1 VLTDFAVL
9 PRFPDLLAV
18 AQIWFA
24 LFLAGTALTT
34 RSFLKDRGVLAG
46 RESSLLALFSVVLAL
61 LQLPVLFSAIPNLG
75 DLRILLYGL
84 LALAAGSAGLVLRRQ
99 PGKSRILFAAALL
112 PVLGVFEHP
121 AANAAQLALLGVG
134 IVWLWQQA
142 GILGSSRL
150 LLLAGL
156 AALPVV
162 VATAGYFMM
171 EAETDFRKD
180 LRREAHL
187 RLELVKGRLENLSNH
202 ALVLL
207 KIAGADPIVTAAAQR
222 PEAGDG
228 FSFRILNRRLG
239 ADATFLVGKQ
249 GKINVS
255 SDIGSLN
262 LDVSFR
268 PYFTK
273 AMAGEA
279 NSYFAKSLT
288 RKYVASY
295 FARPLLNEAAETIG
309 VLALRF
315 NLESELAGNLR
326 ADDVFIHRNG
336 IILLGPEQL
345 ASGAIFNDEAT
356 IRQSL
361 AERLFGDDD
370 VRWLGYKRI
379 DTDWLQDADGR
390 LWLWDSLPL
399 PGGLWEAGKL
409 VSSDSLLEYRD
420 NQMLLLLAL
429 LSILL
434 LMGLHYCKNHA
445 LIQVIM
451 QENEARHVAEKAERA
466 ARLETEMANS
476 NLMAERDRA
485 ALLAER
491 AEAANRAKSEFL
503 ANMSHEIRTPMNGI
517 IGMTDLAID
526 ADSENERREHMQI
539 VKSSAESLLAIVN
552 DILDF
557 SKIEAGK
564 LSIEETDFALR
575 QTIRE
580 GLMTLGLRAADQG
593 LVLRT
598 EIDEAIPDHVRG
610 DPTRLRQVLLNLVGN
625 AIKFTE
631 RGEVVLGVQKLA
643 LEAGKINLRVSVRD
657 TGIGIPADRLAGIF
671 DAFTQAD
678 SSTTRKYGGTGLGL
692 TITRRLVEL
701 MGGEMS
707 VASKLG
713 EGSTFS
719 FDLQLRIAASSGR
732 PALAESTQLQFD
744 RALAVLL
751 VEDNHINQ
759 LLATRLLEKWGH
771 KVTLAVHGREAVERL
786 CSGEHYDI
794 VLMDMQMPVMG
805 GIEATRLIR
814 ADEAGHGK
822 ARVPIMAMT
831 ANAMQSDRETCLE
844 AGMDDYLSK
853 PINQVELAAKLR
865 QFIASAPDSDPS

>member
-24 LFLAGTALTT
+24 FFLAGTALTT
-34 RSFLKDRGVLAG
+34 RGFLQDRGVFSG
-46 RESSLLALFSVVLAL
+46 RESSLLALFGVVLGL
-61 LQLPVLFSAIPNLG
+61 LQLPALFSAIPDFGELQIV
-75 DLRILLYGL
+75 LCGL
-84 LALAAGSAGLVLRRQ
+84 LAVASGGAAFVFRRQ
-99 PGKSRILFAAALL
+99 PEKSRVMYLVALL
-112 PVLGVFEHP
+112 PVLDILDHP
-121 AANAAQLALLGVG
+121 AASAGQLALLGG
-134 IVWLWQQA
+134 LNLWLWQQA

-150 LLLAGL
+150 LLLSGL
-156 AALPVV
+156 TAIPVV
-162 VATAGYFMM
+162 VAIAGHFMI

-207 KIAGADPIVTAAAQR
+207 KIAGADPIVMTAAQR
-222 PEAGDG
+222 AGSGDG

-239 ADATFLVGKQ
+239 ADAIFLVGKD
-249 GKINVS
+249 GKVAVS
-255 SDIGSLN
+255 SDANSLN

-295 FARPLLNEAAETIG
+295 FARPLLNEEAETIG

-336 IILLGPEQL
+336 IILIGPEQL
-345 ASGAIFNDEAT
+345 ASGAVFNDEVT

-361 AERLFGDDD
+361 AERLFGDED
-370 VRWLGYKRI
+370 VRWLGYTRV
-379 DTDWLQDADGR
+379 DNDWLRDAAGR

-451 QENEARHVAEKAERA
+451 QENEARHLAEKAERA

-491 AEAANRAKSEFL
+491 ADSANRAKSEFL

-517 IGMTDLAID
+517 IGMTDLALD
-526 ADSENERREHMQI
+526 ADSEGEWREHMQI

-580 GLMTLGLRAADQG
+580 GLMTLALRAADQG

-598 EIDEAIPDHVRG
+598 EIDPAIPDHVRG
-610 DPTRLRQVLLNLVGN
+610 DPTRLRQVLLNLIGN

-631 RGEVVLGVQKLA
+631 RGEVVLAVQKLA
-643 LEAGKINLRVSVRD
+643 LEADKVDLRISVRD

-707 VASKLG
+707 VASKPG

-719 FDLQLRIAASSGR
+719 FDLQLRIAEFAGR
-732 PALAESTQLQFD
+732 PVLKEGSEVRFD
-744 RALAVLL
+744 RAMSVLL

-771 KVTLAVHGREAVERL
+771 RVSLAVNGQEAVARL
-786 CSGEHYDI
+786 GRGEHYDI

-805 GIEATRLIR
+805 GIEATGLIR
-814 ADEAGHGK
+814 AREAGQGL
-822 ARVPIMAMT
+822 ARVPIVAMT
-831 ANAMQSDRETCLE
+831 ANAMQSDRQACLE

-865 QFIASAPDSDPS
+865 QFMPA